1 MIPFTIINQ
10 KGASNKFMLEI
21 FSLVWYLFF
30 NHFLTLKEY
39 YGNKYFNSYSLAFS
53 LVNHNLVSFYYSWLL
68 NTFYEHLF
76 FISAK
81 QLKTNKL
88 KYTMKLYL
96 VKMIVKANKLVY
108 KVNNQKMQLKDVFM
122 NNLLFTLFVAKKYTA
137 K

>member
-1 MIPFTIINQ
+1 MSTC
-10 KGASNKFMLEI
+10 
-21 FSLVWYLFF
+21 
-30 NHFLTLKEY
+30 
-39 YGNKYFNSYSLAFS
+39 
-53 LVNHNLVSFYYSWLL
+53 
-68 NTFYEHLF
+68 F

-96 VKMIVKANKLVY
+96 VKMIVKANKVVYKANKLVY